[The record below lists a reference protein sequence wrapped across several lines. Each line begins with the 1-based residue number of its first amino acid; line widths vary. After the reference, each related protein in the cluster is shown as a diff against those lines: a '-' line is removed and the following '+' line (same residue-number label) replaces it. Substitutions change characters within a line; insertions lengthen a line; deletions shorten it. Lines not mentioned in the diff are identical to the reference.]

1 MNLKITGLHLEVTP
15 SIREY
20 IESKLER
27 ITRHVDNVIGVNVTL
42 SVDKL
47 VQKAEVN
54 VHLAGKD
61 IHVESEEA
69 DMYAA
74 IDTLMDKLDRQVLK
88 FKEKQ
93 GEHRVNAQQ
102 VNATLQTSTM
112 NKTGARWLPFL
123 LSCRNM
129 AIFLPVMP
137 ISMLHQRVNKAKCA
151 CLIWAARFASN
162 TASCA

>member
-15 SIREY
+15 ALREF

-27 ITRHVDNVIGVNVTL
+27 ITRHVDNVIGVTVTL

-61 IHVESEEA
+61 IHVEASDS

-74 IDTLMDKLDRQVLK
+74 IDALMDKLDRQVLK

-93 GEHRVNAQQ
+93 GEHRSIAPQ
-102 VNATLQTSTM
+102 AD
-112 NKTGARWLPFL
+112 
-123 LSCRNM
+123 
-129 AIFLPVMP
+129 
-137 ISMLHQRVNKAKCA
+137 
-151 CLIWAARFASN
+151 AADA
-162 TASCA
+162 AL

>member
-15 SIREY
+15 ALRDF

-27 ITRHVDNVIGVNVTL
+27 ITRHVDNVIGVTVTL

-61 IHVESEEA
+61 IHVEANDA

-74 IDTLMDKLDRQVLK
+74 IDSLMDKLDRQVLK

-93 GEHRVNAQQ
+93 GEHRSIAPQ
-102 VNATLQTSTM
+102 
-112 NKTGARWLPFL
+112 PD
-123 LSCRNM
+123 
-129 AIFLPVMP
+129 
-137 ISMLHQRVNKAKCA
+137 
-151 CLIWAARFASN
+151 AADA
-162 TASCA
+162 AL

>member
-1 MNLKITGLHLEVTP
+1 MNLKITGLHLDVTP
-15 SIREY
+15 ALRDY

-61 IHVESEEA
+61 IHAEATEA

-74 IDTLMDKLDRQVLK
+74 IDLLTDKLDRQVLK
-88 FKEKQ
+88 FKEKLV
-93 GEHRVNAQQ
+93 EHRA
-102 VNATLQTSTM
+102 
-112 NKTGARWLPFL
+112 
-123 LSCRNM
+123 
-129 AIFLPVMP
+129 PVP
-137 ISMLHQRVNKAKCA
+137 QEQ
-151 CLIWAARFASN
+151 ASL
-162 TASCA
+162 

>member
-1 MNLKITGLHLEVTP
+1 MNLKITGLHLDVTP
-15 SIREY
+15 ALRDY

-54 VHLAGKD
+54 VHLAGTD
-61 IHVESEEA
+61 IHAEATEA

-74 IDTLMDKLDRQVLK
+74 IDLLTDKLDRQVLK

-93 GEHRVNAQQ
+93 VEHRA
-102 VNATLQTSTM
+102 
-112 NKTGARWLPFL
+112 
-123 LSCRNM
+123 
-129 AIFLPVMP
+129 PVP
-137 ISMLHQRVNKAKCA
+137 QEQ
-151 CLIWAARFASN
+151 ASL
-162 TASCA
+162 

>member
-1 MNLKITGLHLEVTP
+1 MNLKITGLHLEITP
-15 SIREY
+15 PLREF

-27 ITRHVDNVIGVNVTL
+27 ITRHVDNVIGITVTL

-61 IHVESEEA
+61 IHVEATDA

-74 IDTLMDKLDRQVLK
+74 IDALMDKLDRQVLK

-93 GEHRVNAQQ
+93 GEHRSVTPQANA
-102 VNATLQTSTM
+102 AD
-112 NKTGARWLPFL
+112 
-123 LSCRNM
+123 
-129 AIFLPVMP
+129 
-137 ISMLHQRVNKAKCA
+137 
-151 CLIWAARFASN
+151 AAL
-162 TASCA
+162 

>member
-47 VQKAEVN
+47 VQ
-54 VHLAGKD
+54 
-61 IHVESEEA
+61 
-69 DMYAA
+69 YAA

-102 VNATLQTSTM
+102 IDATL
-112 NKTGARWLPFL
+112 
-123 LSCRNM
+123 
-129 AIFLPVMP
+129 
-137 ISMLHQRVNKAKCA
+137 
-151 CLIWAARFASN
+151 
-162 TASCA
+162 

>member
-15 SIREY
+15 SLREF

-27 ITRHVDNVIGVNVTL
+27 ITRHVDNVIGITVTL

-61 IHVESEEA
+61 IHVEATDA

-74 IDTLMDKLDRQVLK
+74 IDALMDKLDRQVLK

-93 GEHRVNAQQ
+93 GEHRSAAPQANA
-102 VNATLQTSTM
+102 AD
-112 NKTGARWLPFL
+112 
-123 LSCRNM
+123 
-129 AIFLPVMP
+129 
-137 ISMLHQRVNKAKCA
+137 
-151 CLIWAARFASN
+151 AAL
-162 TASCA
+162 

>member
-1 MNLKITGLHLEVTP
+1 MNLKITGLHLEITP
-15 SIREY
+15 PLREF

-27 ITRHVDNVIGVNVTL
+27 ITRHVDNVIGITVTL

-61 IHVESEEA
+61 IHVEATDA

-74 IDTLMDKLDRQVLK
+74 IDALMDKLDRQVLK

-93 GEHRVNAQQ
+93 GEHRSVAPQANA
-102 VNATLQTSTM
+102 AD
-112 NKTGARWLPFL
+112 
-123 LSCRNM
+123 
-129 AIFLPVMP
+129 
-137 ISMLHQRVNKAKCA
+137 
-151 CLIWAARFASN
+151 AAL
-162 TASCA
+162 